1 MKRVAVVI
9 LNWNGEKFLKQFMPF
24 ITQYS
29 EEVADVYVVDNASK
43 DHSVNFLKSNFPSV
57 RIVQLQQNFGFAGG
71 YNHGLKEIPHE
82 YFVLLNSDVEV
93 TSNWIE
99 PVIRYMESVPDMVA
113 CQPKILDFHRK
124 EWFEYAGAAG
134 GFIDKD
140 AYAFCA
146 GRIFYEFEKDEGQFS
161 QNEEV
166 FWASGA
172 ALFIKK
178 SAWHEV
184 GGLDVDFFAH
194 MEEIDLCWRLK
205 NRGYRIGACRESV
218 VYHYGGGTLDRLSPF
233 KTYLNFRNN
242 LYMIVKN
249 YRSGNLAIKL
259 FRRML
264 LDGIAAIRFIAEGR
278 FRYFTSVLK
287 AHYSFYV
294 HLPLLKRKRHAEEA
308 AMKNPNLV
316 GLYQGSIIKHF
327 FVFKKHH
334 IQALNPAL
342 FLREIKKGV

>member
-9 LNWNGEKFLKQFMPF
+9 LNWNGEKFLKQFMPL

-29 EEVADVYVVDNASK
+29 EDMADVYVIDNASK
-43 DHSVNFLKSNFPSV
+43 DSSVHYLQSHFPTV
-57 RIVQLQQNFGFAGG
+57 RIVQLSENYGFAGG
-71 YNHGLKEIPHE
+71 YNHGLKEVPHE
-82 YFVLLNSDVEV
+82 FFVLLNSDVEV
-93 TSNWIE
+93 TPHWIE
-99 PVIRYMESVPDMVA
+99 PVIKYMESVPDMVA

-134 GFIDKD
+134 GYIDKD

-146 GRIFYEFEKDEGQFS
+146 GRIFYEFEKDLGQFEK
-161 QNEEV
+161 NEEV

-172 ALFIKK
+172 SLFIRK
-178 SAWHEV
+178 SAWEEV
-184 GGLDVDFFAH
+184 GGLDEDFFAH

-205 NRGYRIGACRESV
+205 NRGYKIGACRESV

-242 LYMIVKN
+242 LYMMVKN
-249 YRSGNLAIKL
+249 YRSGNLTMKL
-259 FRRML
+259 IRRMF
-264 LDGIAAIRFIAEGR
+264 LDGIAAIRFITEGR
-278 FRYFTSVLK
+278 FHYFTAVLK

-294 HLPLLKRKRHAEEA
+294 HLKLLHQKRLIEEA
-308 AMKNPNLV
+308 AMRNPNLV

-327 FVFKKHH
+327 FVFKKHQFH
-334 IQALNPAL
+334 ALDSSL
-342 FLREIKKGV
+342 FLRDTNENN